1 MDKPGYWPTV
11 CLQKILL
18 PVLLLAACCLRQ
30 NGLSSLYLILLFINP
45 FVPVA
50 SSTNVTNGG
59 PGHYLIINIIFP
71 SLNLIAQVIFQL
83 VLLSYKVYLDALVPP
98 CNPFES
104 ILRHIGLVSFK
115 GLPVLSMIYLVTPE
129 ILLII
134 SSVLI
139 YSCCC
144 FFNRTKP
151 VDDNLLPIVLNANH
165 TTNHES
171 GSSSRRRFSI
181 LTTLG
186 KYVCL
191 FSLCMAGIIQP
202 SLPGLLYFVF
212 FLTCMTWWSFNQNL
226 GRGFAKVCCILPVL
240 LCLHTTSIFV
250 YQTQWAQQYFP
261 DDSPIARYAGLV
273 PLFKI
278 NCTMPAVTEM
288 TEAPWTEFV
297 NPVILVW
304 LFFIICYETKMLLRP
319 PLQGDKS
326 SKEDGLTRQ
335 LSARL
340 SQRRLLRS
348 QADRWRTATR
358 KVKEES
364 ARMNVARTVTN
375 APSVTFSA
383 TEATPLIR
391 GRESLY
397 KKHGRGKS
405 YLQDSQGSV
414 IVSDEQEDIHRLED
428 VPEEGESDGGQG
440 ILELVLNG
448 MMVIA
453 QLITQSSYIGTNI
466 TMMTL
471 QKTNQLVPK
480 FDAMLRSSPFLV
492 FYAMVLLIIQYVYGM
507 KVTEVEIP
515 EEIKGF
521 NMKQIGFEKH
531 PDYPVTPLFIKTM
544 FTMMFWMTLRQYNRE
559 KWEASNAAALAD
571 MATPLQTG
579 TPSPTEAQTK
589 TSQFIQDIGQY
600 LREFLIKYWI
610 WVVAIFLFFI
620 GISGERMTIFRIVY
634 MALALIFVLTFQ
646 LSWMLWRKIMYG
658 FWLTVIIYSMLILV
672 LTYTYQFDYFPE
684 YWDNYLHVNKKL
696 QLDIGLQKFETTELF
711 IRLLTPTFFVIIT
724 VIQLYYFHKD
734 FLAISD
740 IKSRGSSSIVRSS
753 VTNRSK
759 RRRESKGDEPMSD
772 EAVPEI
778 QSDPEKPP
786 VESDKGEGKPKKL
799 FSTLGLKKV
808 IVDMWHNIENVIEFG
823 WLFLELHMLSIIMI
837 IIFVLAIYDVCALHF
852 ILIILAV
859 VALAFGT
866 NIRTVFAH
874 IASVLISNTTDNKTA
889 SDTLNYAKWLG
900 FGKTTNE
907 TTLIDI
913 LDGYIVIILVVTLH
927 TVVTTRQK
935 YKRHLKGRSLGRPT
949 TMFSRITYKDIDKD
963 LVHCVKYLINYGFY
977 RFGVEICLMAMVI
990 LISLRMDI
998 VAVMYAFWLCILI
1011 RPNRL
1016 FLYRVWGLFRVFIS
1030 LTVPLQYLI
1039 VIGLPPGLCFEFNWS
1054 SNELWQ
1060 RAQEWLYLPDPNN
1073 PPSAKKIICDFIVLF
1088 VVCRQAVMFSIEKQH
1103 EADRFDY
1110 AGGTNRSII
1119 DEIDRPDFVIPV
1131 PDFITYTN
1139 TILDVLKQKFMMM
1152 FIWFTLIFFFLAGTE
1167 RVNIFSLGYLIGSF
1181 IFFWQGNDLFLL
1193 HIKVILR
1200 WWKYLIVYNVTVI
1213 LCKAIL
1219 QIAGCIFINEI
1230 LQANSCWFIESFGIG
1245 CIKKFRTHF
1254 PGDPK
1259 SCVVPQGD
1267 AGLAWDGFCFAFLIM
1282 QRRLFNSYYFQHIVN
1297 ETKAMA
1303 ILASRGA
1310 ELIQELSTKQIREQ
1324 QEAERRI
1331 LEKIKYKMDRIKA
1344 SQQRV
1349 QGQGPEYREPANHHV
1364 GQCYFPLFWGE
1375 NRKVSKIYSWLPL
1388 SAYFGSLPTFLGL
1401 ITHCYKYY
1409 NFFENILLLRHNL
1422 CTRVLCCTFPALF
1435 TMRVCV
1441 CVQPTASAP
1450 LAHDSSGS
1458 ISSPLSL
1465 QGYHTPVEDDM
1476 PHMTPLIQAPTP
1488 TSAIMTVSLDAY
1500 LDPQRMSFGSPPN
1513 SEMLPRIPSI
1523 DDSFPV
1529 FSPPPYGAV
1538 VTGVAHPHHRRGSSF
1553 TSAGPPWM
1561 PLRTPRHSFST
1572 TSQRSHHT
1580 SIRSGDYYMFEDM
1593 DEELDLI
1600 EEQKSESSEEA
1611 ITDLPSVSKFLSDAM
1626 KTGIFS
1632 ATEKAYKPKALLVA
1646 SRKRRSFDTF
1656 SRRPSVVP
1664 EVAKFSSLPD
1674 IHSSTYDQERQQ
1686 WQSATDLPA
1695 SDETDSSDEPKP
1707 GPSTEGVDYI
1717 ERDDRKRDGEKSK
1730 DGKSDSDSDK
1740 EEKQEETKA
1749 SCLLF
1754 MKFLW
1759 TLLVSILVSL
1769 TNMFNRFSKDYRF
1782 IMRILSVEKKLLKET
1797 SGFGQGVR
1805 AGSAMMWH
1813 PRPDIVCSKP
1823 KLSLIKLSDSST
1835 SIDITDSHERV
1846 ESLEDLQTAK
1856 DKRNTEKWLIIQ
1868 FIQSL
1873 WFALM
1878 SRSELVCYFMI
1889 FLNQIKSAT
1898 LLSLP
1903 LPSMVFLWGTLTVP
1917 RPSKNF
1923 WISVIAY
1930 TQTVIVIKCLFQ
1942 FKILSW
1948 DEQAPDNR
1956 PFFLPRII
1964 GIERKPNYVTFDLLL
1979 LLMVFFHRSVLKSLG
1994 LWKTTSEASS
2004 QTMLQLRQM
2013 ESEANLFQG
2022 GSGSEHKQNIRE
2034 RLKRFF
2040 SKEASVPTDVSED
2053 LSESA
2058 DGSRDRKSMLTIRYP
2073 VETPF
2078 ECLPQIIPL
2087 TASKYFNP
2095 AKGFFKSLLE
2105 PSVRVTADVYAYMFF
2120 CDFFNLIVIIF
2131 GFAAFGSQQGDGGVA
2146 KYIEE
2151 NRVPIPFLVMLILQF
2166 LLIIVDRTLYLRK
2179 YILGKIVFQFIL
2191 VIGIH
2196 IWMFFVLPAV
2206 TERQFNAA
2214 LPPQIWYMVKCFYLL
2229 LSAYQIR
2236 SGYPTRILGNFLC
2249 KSYNIL
2255 NMYLF
2260 KLFMLV
2266 PFVFEI
2272 RALMDWIWTDTSMTL
2287 PDWLKMEDIFAHIFQ
2302 LKCQRRM
2309 ETEYPQARG
2318 EKKTASSKYI
2328 YGGGFLFG
2336 IFAVLWFPLVWFA
2349 LGNTV
2354 GEPNLPY
2361 EVSVSV
2367 RIGGYQPI
2375 YSMSARNNSIHKLNE
2390 QHWERINSVYKRS
2403 RKAQTFLSSYS
2414 YQDVGV
2420 VQFSSHSTSI
2430 WTISPPDLGSLIKE
2444 TQSVNP
2450 MTIKMDWSALKIST
2464 NPEEPSQLNSGT
2476 EVVLM
2481 PDDPNRQNLVN
2492 LLQNKDEGK
2501 PLYLKSIFPKFIKVT
2516 NRGTINPIKM
2526 LMKTDDEGPDGDEFR
2541 NVRMDLHRLNA
2552 TGEEPTVMWWVIKE
2566 DCNDTIYKDIL
2577 SKLPYEHTCDNLI
2590 MYTFNDKAFPP
2601 TFNFISGKG
2610 IIGMYTTFVIV
2621 VHSFIRGFFTGVSF
2635 RIMFDDMPYI
2645 DRVLQLCRDIYLV
2658 RESGELD
2665 LEEDLFAKLVFLY
2678 RSPETLIKWTRP
2690 PDEVP
2695 ANEEEDIPPL
2705 EN

>member
-18 PVLLLAACCLRQ
+18 PALLLIACCLRQ
-30 NGLSSLYLILLFINP
+30 NGLSCLYLILLFINP

-50 SSTNVTNGG
+50 SSANVTNGG
-59 PGHYLIINIIFP
+59 PGHYLIFNIIFP

-98 CNPFES
+98 CNSFES
-104 ILRHIGLVSFK
+104 VLRHIGLVSFK

-151 VDDNLLPIVLNANH
+151 VDDNLLPIVLNANRDS
-165 TTNHES
+165 TNHDS
-171 GSSSRRRFSI
+171 GSSTRRRFSI
-181 LTTLG
+181 LTMLG

-212 FLTCMTWWSFNQNL
+212 FLTCMTWWSYNQNL

-250 YQTQWAQQYFP
+250 YQTQWAQEYFP
-261 DDSPIARYAGLV
+261 ADSPIARYTGLV

-278 NCTMPAVTEM
+278 NCTTPAVTEM
-288 TEAPWTEFV
+288 THAPWTEFV

-304 LFFIICYETKMLLRP
+304 LFFIICYETKMLLKP
-319 PLQGDKS
+319 PTKHDGSEETSVDDVAVLAMEVTTNDNGNITSAESGDESRLNLARSVKS
-326 SKEDGLTRQ
+326 
-335 LSARL
+335 
-340 SQRRLLRS
+340 
-348 QADRWRTATR
+348 
-358 KVKEES
+358 
-364 ARMNVARTVTN
+364 
-375 APSVTFSA
+375 APSVTFNAPLS
-383 TEATPLIR
+383 EATPLIR

-397 KKHGRGKS
+397 RKHGRGKS
-405 YLQDSQGSV
+405 YIQDSQGSV

-453 QLITQSSYIGTNI
+453 QLITQSSYIRTNI
-466 TMMTL
+466 TMMAWSITYHGWMTFVL
-471 QKTNQLVPK
+471 LLWASAMWMMPNQRR
-480 FDAMLRSSPFLV
+480 AMLRSSPFLV
-492 FYAMVLLIIQYVYGM
+492 FYAMILLIIQYVYGM
-507 KVTEVEIP
+507 KVREVEIP

-589 TSQFIQDIGQY
+589 TSQFIQEIGQN

-753 VTNRSK
+753 VTNRS
-759 RRRESKGDEPMSD
+759 RRRKESKSDEPMSD

-778 QSDPEKPP
+778 QADPEKPP
-786 VESDKGEGKPKKL
+786 GGTDKSDEKHRKL
-799 FSTLGLKKV
+799 FSILGLKKV
-808 IVDMWHNIENVIEFG
+808 IIDMWHNIENVIELG

-837 IIFVLAIYDVCALHF
+837 TIFILAIYDVCALHF

-874 IASVLISNTTDNKTA
+874 IASVVASIFLLAKMVYQIEYIDHSDWNVDCDNTSLIANTTDNKTA
-889 SDTLNYAKWLG
+889 SDMLNYAKWLG

-949 TMFSRITYKDIDKD
+949 IMFSRITYKDIDKD
-963 LVHCVKYLINYGFY
+963 LVHCIKYLINYGFY

-1016 FLYRVWGLFRVFIS
+1016 FLYRVWGLFRVFIA

-1073 PPSAKKIICDFIVLF
+1073 PPSAKKIICDFVVLF
-1088 VVCRQAVMFSIEKQH
+1088 LVCRQAVMFGIEKQH

-1119 DEIDRPDFVIPV
+1119 DEIDKPDFVIAV

-1139 TILDVLKQKFMMM
+1139 TILDVLKQKLLPM
-1152 FIWFTLIFFFLAGTE
+1152 FIWFTLIIFFLAGTQ

-1213 LCKAIL
+1213 LCKAAL

-1259 SCVVPQGD
+1259 ACVVPQGD

-1324 QEAERRI
+1324 QEAERKI

-1364 GQCYFPLFWGE
+1364 
-1375 NRKVSKIYSWLPL
+1375 
-1388 SAYFGSLPTFLGL
+1388 A
-1401 ITHCYKYY
+1401 
-1409 NFFENILLLRHNL
+1409 
-1422 CTRVLCCTFPALF
+1422 
-1435 TMRVCV
+1435 
-1441 CVQPTASAP
+1441 
-1450 LAHDSSGS
+1450 
-1458 ISSPLSL
+1458 
-1465 QGYHTPVEDDM
+1465 
-1476 PHMTPLIQAPTP
+1476 
-1488 TSAIMTVSLDAY
+1488 
-1500 LDPQRMSFGSPPN
+1500 
-1513 SEMLPRIPSI
+1513 
-1523 DDSFPV
+1523 
-1529 FSPPPYGAV
+1529 
-1538 VTGVAHPHHRRGSSF
+1538 
-1553 TSAGPPWM
+1553 
-1561 PLRTPRHSFST
+1561 
-1572 TSQRSHHT
+1572 
-1580 SIRSGDYYMFEDM
+1580 IRSGDYYMFEDM

-1600 EEQKSESSEEA
+1600 EEQKSESSDEA

-1632 ATEKAYKPKALLVA
+1632 ATEKAYKPKALQALGAV
-1646 SRKRRSFDTF
+1646 KRRSFDTF
-1656 SRRPSVVP
+1656 SRRPSVVA
-1664 EVAKFSSLPD
+1664 EVARFASLPD
-1674 IHSSTYDQERQQ
+1674 VHSATYDQDRQQ
-1686 WQSATDLPA
+1686 WQSASHLPA
-1695 SDETDSSDEPKP
+1695 SDDTESAEPKP

-1717 ERDDRKRDGEKSK
+1717 ERDDGKRDGGEKSK
-1730 DGKSDSDSDK
+1730 DDKSDSDSDK
-1740 EEKQEETKA
+1740 EEKHEETKA
-1749 SCLLF
+1749 SCLMF

-1823 KLSLIKLSDSST
+1823 KLS
-1835 SIDITDSHERV
+1835 V

-1873 WFALM
+1873 CFALM

-1964 GIERKPNYVTFDLLL
+1964 GIERKPNYVTFDLALL
-1979 LLMVFFHRSVLKSLG
+1979 LVVFIHRSVLKSLG

-2013 ESEANLFQG
+2013 ESDANLFK
-2022 GSGSEHKQNIRE
+2022 STEHKQNIRD

-2444 TQSVNP
+2444 TQSENP

-2516 NRGTINPIKM
+2516 NRGTINPIQM
-2526 LMKTDDEGPDGDEFR
+2526 LMKTEDDGPDGDEFR
-2541 NVRMDLHRLNA
+2541 NVRMDLHRLNS
-2552 TGEEPTVMWWVIKE
+2552 TGDEPTVMWWVIKE